1 MGSEAGALD
10 PEGAGEG
17 LRALGSGQG
26 LLMGWRFGPKRLGE
40 GSQHLCHCETEE
52 VRFGVKVS
60 VLLWLCC
67 VRRVLATAQVNK
79 RRKRSRVPE
88 AGGDVRWG

>member
-40 GSQHLCHCETEE
+40 GSRHLCSWETEE
-52 VRFGVKVS
+52 VRFGVKAFCS
-60 VLLWLCC
+60 GC
-67 VRRVLATAQVNK
+67 VV
-79 RRKRSRVPE
+79 
-88 AGGDVRWG
+88 

>member
-40 GSQHLCHCETEE
+40 GS
-52 VRFGVKVS
+52 
-60 VLLWLCC
+60 
-67 VRRVLATAQVNK
+67 
-79 RRKRSRVPE
+79 
-88 AGGDVRWG
+88 